1 MVLINGIQNPDTQAH
16 GYFSALCEWM
26 DLLEP
31 IGMPTMSK
39 ADDVRVNVAY
49 AQDVLKAVV
58 FADLTGS
65 TRIYESLGNRRGTS
79 MVTMLTSWLA
89 EICVQHDG
97 KVVKTLG
104 DGVLM
109 TFNSAQRAVDAAIAI
124 QRIHLTNMASYPI
137 ELLMRIKV
145 GIAYGK
151 VMHGSDE
158 CFGDAVNV
166 AAGLCDLAGPDQIL
180 VNNAVVNAIAD
191 QHRFRLRQIGTI
203 AIPGRSTPC
212 FAQRVEWHEDVLSG
226 FLTVQAP
233 LSVVS
238 PQDLQMEDPRI
249 HLQFMQTGLVV
260 RKADLPVFIGRDENC
275 SLVVSD
281 QRVSRVHATIEWKN
295 SVFHLR
301 DKSSYGTWVRYQEN
315 ESVVALRRQGCPLH
329 GNGDISLG
337 GPFNNAGVPTITF
350 AYSAAQ

>member
-1 MVLINGIQNPDTQAH
+1 
-16 GYFSALCEWM
+16 
-26 DLLEP
+26 
-31 IGMPTMSK
+31 MPTTSN
-39 ADDVRVNVAY
+39 AEDFRASE
-49 AQDVLKAVV
+49 ALTQDVLKTVV

-65 TRIYESLGNRRGTS
+65 TRIYESLGNVRGTAL
-79 MVTMLTSWLA
+79 VTMLTKWLA

-97 KVVKTLG
+97 QVVKTLG

-109 TFNSAQRAVDAAIAI
+109 TFHSAQRAVEAAIAL
-124 QRIHLTNMASYPI
+124 QRAHLTNMASYPI

-145 GIAYGK
+145 GIAYGM
-151 VMHGSDE
+151 VMQGVNE

-166 AAGLCDLAGPDQIL
+166 ASGLCDLAGPDQIL

-191 QHRFRLRQIGTI
+191 QHQFRLRQIGTI

-212 FAQRVEWHEDVLSG
+212 FAQRVEWNEDVITG

-233 LSVVS
+233 LAVTT
-238 PQDLQMEDPRI
+238 PQELQMADRKI
-249 HLQFMQTGLVV
+249 HLQFMDTRLVV

-275 SLVVSD
+275 GLVISD

-301 DKSSYGTWVRYQEN
+301 DKSSYGTWVRYGEK

-329 GNGDISLG
+329 GNGEIALG
-337 GPFNNAGVPTITF
+337 SPFTDTGVPTISF
-350 AYSAAQ
+350 AYSALQ